1 MSYFNNDFS
10 EYIWKLNYKY
20 GTDRIISDTFGR
32 VAEDIAKVEKND
44 HHYASKFFDL
54 MNDGYFLPGGRILA
68 NAGTGLDKATC
79 INCFVSGFQLPDMDS
94 MNEIQNELKRQA
106 KILCSEGGY
115 GFCVSPLR
123 PRGSRIGGVGVTTPG
138 AVQMLDM
145 WDTQAATIVAGGGQK
160 KDRDDVKGKI
170 RKGAQMVTMHD
181 WHPDLLEF
189 IKAKRDPTKL
199 RKFNMSIL
207 ISDFFMESVIND
219 DEWKFIFPDYE
230 TNYERYKQH
239 WNGNIHDWVSIR
251 GEIKEY
257 DSMPARE
264 LYDIIMKSTY
274 NHNDPGILFVD
285 RMNYWNNLN
294 KIEQI
299 DATNPCV
306 AEGTLVNTPQGYRKV
321 EDIKTGDYISTVL
334 GKEPV
339 KEIETHE
346 NYPVYKVTFSDGG
359 EQIVTAAH
367 QYHVKDHNAKSIT
380 VKSLSEI
387 SVGDSIRVRGDHQ
400 PFDFNLLEYERG
412 LKKGILLGDGCYTE
426 KAISHNNTIAI
437 STSIDDSIYN
447 ENIKEL
453 FQTNRKLDTSGEGK
467 AAKIWVT
474 EAESLIDNLSLKKAK
489 SYNKE
494 LDISNMSK
502 SEMVGVLDGMIAS
515 DGDLNLRSNHPQIR
529 YKSTSKNL
537 VQAFRAMM
545 IALGCHA
552 TISKRGPSNGNI
564 NGRVIK
570 GNHDQYTAGL
580 SGESI
585 RNFAKYS
592 RLDKIHPKKGDRLHK
607 ARTEFL
613 LSGNYWYAKIESI
626 EPAGTANVYDLY
638 CEKSD
643 TWITEGYVQRGCG
656 EQILPRNGS
665 CLLGNMILPTFV
677 KLKEG
682 KRVFDYDK
690 FREKVHLAVR
700 FLDNVNDISF
710 VPLTEQYEELQNKR
724 RIGLGHM
731 GFGSLCYM
739 LGIKYGS
746 SKAASLASAIQYALM
761 DEAYYASAKLAQEKE
776 PFPLYDKNTFNR
788 KYLNK
793 LSDRTIEAVDQYGLR
808 NSHLTS
814 IQPTG
819 NTSCL
824 ANNVSGGLE
833 PIFMQSYQRSFEIP
847 ESEFGLE
854 EKHIPRHIDWE
865 HVEDNA
871 GDRYDEYWDCI
882 MQGNTPLLELK
893 DPFGE
898 TYRISR
904 SRGLTKVVDIKDFAV
919 AQMTDKQLESDYAV
933 TTTDLTVEEHVK
945 MMKAFAEYVDSAM
958 SKTVNIPSDYPY
970 EKFKDV
976 YMDAWK
982 SGVIKG
988 ITTYRAGTS
997 EAVLTETKKDA
1008 DKHSTGD
1015 SSSLYNTNDSDTDT
1029 NEDTTLLSDEE
1040 SELYDR
1046 ESSSED
1052 DRNGLLQLKLRI
1064 EALEKEVFKN
1074 NDRAAPKRPKSLPAK
1089 VTRVKH
1095 KGDIWHIAV
1104 GYLSQNNTPY
1114 EIFAF
1119 KVEGDYSSKEA
1130 TITKISSGVYNLR
1143 FKSQDEIIRDIT
1155 SHTPSDEARLIT
1167 RLISLALRHGVERRF
1182 IINQISKANPSIAS
1196 FGRAIEKALTNGYS
1210 WDGSLA
1216 DRLETTGFADCCETP
1231 NIVYREGC
1239 VQCMNCGWS
1248 KC

>member
-20 GTDRIISDTFGR
+20 GDDQNISDTFSR
-32 VAEDIAKVEKND
+32 VAKDVAKVENYLDDSRYSTKEF
-44 HHYASKFFDL
+44 YDL
-54 MNDGYFLPGGRILA
+54 MEEGYFLPGGRILA

-94 MNEIQNELKRQA
+94 MDEIQNELKRQA

-115 GFCVSPLR
+115 GFCISPIR

-160 KDRDDVKGKI
+160 KDRSDVKGKI

-207 ISDFFMESVIND
+207 ISDFLMESVIKD
-219 DEWKFIFPDYE
+219 DEWTFIFPDYE
-230 TNYERYKQH
+230 ADHEMYKRH
-239 WNGNIHDWVSIR
+239 WNGNIHDWVSIG

-274 NHNDPGILFVD
+274 NYNDPGILFVD
-285 RMNYWNNLN
+285 GMNQWNNLN
-294 KIEQI
+294 HIEQI
-299 DATNPCV
+299 DATNP
-306 AEGTLVNTPQGYRKV
+306 
-321 EDIKTGDYISTVL
+321 
-334 GKEPV
+334 
-339 KEIETHE
+339 
-346 NYPVYKVTFSDGG
+346 
-359 EQIVTAAH
+359 
-367 QYHVKDHNAKSIT
+367 
-380 VKSLSEI
+380 
-387 SVGDSIRVRGDHQ
+387 
-400 PFDFNLLEYERG
+400 
-412 LKKGILLGDGCYTE
+412 
-426 KAISHNNTIAI
+426 
-437 STSIDDSIYN
+437 
-447 ENIKEL
+447 
-453 FQTNRKLDTSGEGK
+453 
-467 AAKIWVT
+467 
-474 EAESLIDNLSLKKAK
+474 
-489 SYNKE
+489 
-494 LDISNMSK
+494 
-502 SEMVGVLDGMIAS
+502 
-515 DGDLNLRSNHPQIR
+515 
-529 YKSTSKNL
+529 
-537 VQAFRAMM
+537 
-545 IALGCHA
+545 
-552 TISKRGPSNGNI
+552 
-564 NGRVIK
+564 
-570 GNHDQYTAGL
+570 
-580 SGESI
+580 
-585 RNFAKYS
+585 
-592 RLDKIHPKKGDRLHK
+592 
-607 ARTEFL
+607 
-613 LSGNYWYAKIESI
+613 
-626 EPAGTANVYDLY
+626 
-638 CEKSD
+638 
-643 TWITEGYVQRGCG
+643 CG

-665 CLLGNMILPTFV
+665 CLLGNMILTAFV

-690 FREKVHLAVR
+690 FREKVHTAVR
-700 FLDNVNDISF
+700 FLDNVNDMSF
-710 VPLTEQYEELQNKR
+710 VPLTKQYEELQDKR

-739 LGIKYGS
+739 LGIRYGS

-761 DEAYYASAKLAQEKE
+761 DEAYYASAELAKEKGA
-776 PFPLYDKNTFNR
+776 FPLYNEDTFNR
-788 KYLNK
+788 NYLNK
-793 LSDRTIEAVDQYGLR
+793 LSDRTIKKVDEYGLR

-847 ESEFGLE
+847 ESEYDGDI
-854 EKHIPRHIDWE
+854 KIPDVVAWE
-865 HVEDNA
+865 SLDRIYNQEDINT
-871 GDRYDEYWDCI
+871 YQSWNI
-882 MQGNTPLLELK
+882 IKQGNTYLLEHTSYS
-893 DPFGE
+893 D

-919 AQMTDKQLESDYAV
+919 AQMTNRELKSDYAV

-970 EKFKDV
+970 EKFKEV
-976 YMDAWK
+976 YMGAWK

-1008 DKHSTGD
+1008 DKHSTD
-1015 SSSLYNTNDSDTDT
+1015 NNSSLSNTNDNNTDT
-1029 NEDTTLLSDEE
+1029 NKNIVVLSDDQ
-1040 SELYDR
+1040 SKGNDR
-1046 ESSSED
+1046 ESSSKDGSTE
-1052 DRNGLLQLKLRI
+1052 LLQLKLRI
-1064 EALEKEVFKN
+1064 EALEKEVFDD
-1074 NDRAAPKRPKSLPAK
+1074 NDRAAPKRPKRLPAK

-1104 GYLSQNNTPY
+1104 GYLPENNSPY

-1119 KVEGDYSSKEA
+1119 KVEGDYSSEEA
-1130 TITKISSGVYNLR
+1130 ELIKVNSGNYDLLFN
-1143 FKSQDEIIRDIT
+1143 SEDEVIRDIT

-1167 RLISLALRHGVERRF
+1167 RLISLALRHGVEKKF

-1210 WDGSLA
+1210 WNGSLA
-1216 DRLETTGFADCCETP
+1216 DRIETTGFADCCATP